1 MSYEIFTIPAFDKAA
16 KRLKKKY
23 RRIKNDL
30 ELLMETL
37 QNNPFA
43 GVAIPGFSHRV
54 WKIRLA
60 SSDMQV
66 GKRGGYRVI
75 YAIDLEEGGCYLLTI
90 YPKPDKADV
99 SAAEL
104 EQLLLELEEF
114 LNEQ

>member
-1 MSYEIFTIPAFDKAA
+1 MSYEIFTIPAFDKAV

-23 RRIKNDL
+23 HRIKHDL
-30 ELLMETL
+30 EQLVETL
-37 QNNPFA
+37 QDNPFA

-60 SSDMQV
+60 SSDMQA
-66 GKRGGYRVI
+66 GKRGGYRII
-75 YAIDLEEGGCYLLTI
+75 YALHQEEAACYLLTI
-90 YPKPDKADV
+90 YPKPDKSDV

-104 EQLLLELEEF
+104 ERLLLELEEF